1 MKLAIMLA
9 VPAVLLSAG
18 AAAAQ
23 VDVIGEGPGAQVG
36 VTTESA
42 AVSYGDLDL
51 RHADGQAMLDRRIA
65 TAVDRIC
72 GDRPLA
78 VEVRQ
83 QQQYSECR
91 QRVASNASVELAAL
105 YSNQSVMRAQLDVPP
120 WPGR

>member
-1 MKLAIMLA
+1 MLA

-23 VDVIGEGPGAQVG
+23 VDIIGEGPGYAAD
-36 VTTESA
+36 VTTQST
-42 AVSYGDLDL
+42 AVAYGDLDL
-51 RHADGQAMLDRRIA
+51 RHADGQATLERRIA
-65 TAVDRIC
+65 TAVDSIC

-91 QRVASNASVELAAL
+91 QRVASNANIEVAAL
-105 YSNQSVMRAQLDVPP
+105 YRNEGVMTAQLYVPP
-120 WPGR
+120 WPRH

>member
-18 AAAAQ
+18 ATAAQ
-23 VDVIGEGPGAQVG
+23 VDIIGEGPGAQVD
-36 VTTESA
+36 VTTRSA
-42 AVSYGDLDL
+42 AVYYGDLDL
-51 RHADGQAMLDRRIA
+51 RQAGGQAMLDRRVA
-65 TAVDRIC
+65 TAIDRIC

-91 QRVASNASVELAAL
+91 QRVASNANVELAAL
-105 YSNQSVMRAQLDVPP
+105 YSDQDELTAQLDVPP
-120 WPGR
+120 WPR